1 MNKAIVDY
9 MKENLGLD
17 DMDLIQEL
25 YDDYVNTIKERLPS
39 ANTALEAKDF
49 MALAK
54 IAHAMKGCALNIG
67 HESFAV
73 TAKELEYLGKGLGPE
88 PPAME
93 NCSALLS
100 KLNTIFEDF
109 LKAYVSPI
117 SNSSTSRFT
126 KTHAV
131 TYPSCPSRIAS

>member
-1 MNKAIVDY
+1 MNKEIVDY

-25 YDDYVNTIKERLPS
+25 YDEYVNTIKERLPS
-39 ANTALEAKDF
+39 ANNALEAKDF
-49 MALAK
+49 QALAK

-88 PPAME
+88 PPTTE
-93 NCSALLS
+93 NCSTLLS
-100 KLNTIFEDF
+100 KLSTIFEEF
-109 LKAYVSPI
+109 LKA
-117 SNSSTSRFT
+117 
-126 KTHAV
+126 
-131 TYPSCPSRIAS
+131 

>member
-1 MNKAIVDY
+1 MNKEIVDY

-25 YDDYVNTIKERLPS
+25 YDEYVSTIKERLPS
-39 ANTALEAKDF
+39 ANNALEVKDF
-49 MALAK
+49 QALAK

-88 PPAME
+88 PPTAE

-109 LKAYVSPI
+109 LKA
-117 SNSSTSRFT
+117 
-126 KTHAV
+126 
-131 TYPSCPSRIAS
+131 

>member
-25 YDDYVNTIKERLPS
+25 YDEYVNTIKERLPS
-39 ANTALEAKDF
+39 ANNALGAKDF
-49 MALAK
+49 QALAK

-88 PPAME
+88 PPTTE
-93 NCSALLS
+93 NCSTLLS
-100 KLNTIFEDF
+100 KLSTIFEEF
-109 LKAYVSPI
+109 LKA
-117 SNSSTSRFT
+117 
-126 KTHAV
+126 
-131 TYPSCPSRIAS
+131 

>member
-1 MNKAIVDY
+1 MNKEIVDY

-25 YDDYVNTIKERLPS
+25 YDEYVNTIKERLPS
-39 ANTALEAKDF
+39 ANNALEAKDF
-49 MALAK
+49 QALAK

-88 PPAME
+88 PPTAG

-109 LKAYVSPI
+109 LKA
-117 SNSSTSRFT
+117 
-126 KTHAV
+126 
-131 TYPSCPSRIAS
+131 

>member
-1 MNKAIVDY
+1 MRLLTDKGDIMNKAIVDY

-25 YDDYVNTIKERLPS
+25 YDEYVSTIKERLPS
-39 ANTALEAKDF
+39 ASDALEAKDF

-88 PPAME
+88 PPATE

-100 KLNTIFEDF
+100 KLNAIFEEF
-109 LKAYVSPI
+109 LLS
-117 SNSSTSRFT
+117 
-126 KTHAV
+126 
-131 TYPSCPSRIAS
+131 

>member
-39 ANTALEAKDF
+39 ANAALEAKDF

-88 PPAME
+88 PPTAE

-109 LKAYVSPI
+109 LKA
-117 SNSSTSRFT
+117 
-126 KTHAV
+126 
-131 TYPSCPSRIAS
+131 

>member
-1 MNKAIVDY
+1 MNKEIVDY

-17 DMDLIQEL
+17 DMDLIQKL
-25 YDDYVNTIKERLPS
+25 YDEYVSTIKERLPN
-39 ANTALEAKDF
+39 ANNALEAKDF
-49 MALAK
+49 QALAK

-88 PPAME
+88 PPTAE

-109 LKAYVSPI
+109 LKA
-117 SNSSTSRFT
+117 
-126 KTHAV
+126 
-131 TYPSCPSRIAS
+131 